1 MFNLVRLKQL
11 QDKTLHMKKHLFP
24 IILLLLG
31 NTINAQQDFFA
42 LAGKDSPRIEFNDF
56 RAMNSDG
63 TSGESIFGVSSE
75 AKVVS
80 QSRKT
85 TVTEDKTSYNHAQ
98 SMTLA
103 ALAYDSS
110 SNNLVY
116 MPMFSSNIYVL
127 NQKTKEITLVENT
140 VARVTSCDIN
150 SHITR
155 MATGYDGNIYAINNA
170 GTQFIQISKKN
181 NQYVVNDLGIIK
193 DDASNGKNSF
203 TAMETGFGGDMIADA
218 DNNFYVFSV
227 SGNVFK
233 ISTKELKAK
242 FVGKITGLPEAY
254 SVNGAAVNSK
264 GKVVI
269 ASAKGAAL
277 YELNLNNLEAKQL
290 PGEQNLHI
298 YDLAS
303 KYFANDRI
311 SAVNTLANIGIYP
324 TKVDEQTITVNIND
338 KAVKGNIKVNIFDV
352 SGKSVLNTNLSVK
365 DGNLNQQ
372 IYLRNLVTGT
382 YVVSITEESGKS
394 LLSKKILITK

>member
-1 MFNLVRLKQL
+1 
-11 QDKTLHMKKHLFP
+11 MKKHLFP
-24 IILLLLG
+24 IILLILG
-31 NTINAQQDFFA
+31 NTVSAQQDFFA
-42 LAGKDSPRIEFNDF
+42 LTGKDSPGIEFSDF
-56 RAMNSDG
+56 RAMNADG
-63 TSGESIFGVSSE
+63 TSGQSVFGVSSE
-75 AKVVS
+75 AKVIS

-85 TVTEDKTSYNHAQ
+85 LITEDKTSFGHAQ
-98 SMTLA
+98 SASLA

-110 SNNLVY
+110 GDNLVY

-127 NQKTKEITLVENT
+127 NRKTKEITLVENT

-155 MATGYDGNIYAINNA
+155 MTTGYDGNIYAVNNS

-181 NQYVVNDLGIIK
+181 DQFVAKDLGIIE

-203 TAMETGFGGDMIADA
+203 TSLETGFGGDMIADA
-218 DNNFYVFSV
+218 DHNFYVFAT

-242 FVGKITGLPEAY
+242 FIGKISGLPENY

-277 YELNLNNLEAKQL
+277 YELGLENLEAKQL
-290 PGEQNLHI
+290 PGETNLHI

-303 KYFANDRI
+303 KYFANDRAV
-311 SAVNTLANIGIYP
+311 SASVLAKIDVYP
-324 TKVDEQTITVNIND
+324 TQVDEHFIDVNVND
-338 KAVKGNIKVNIFDV
+338 QSVKGNINVSIYDI
-352 SGKSVLNTNLSVK
+352 SGKMVLTQKLSVK
-365 DGNLNQQ
+365 EGQLNQR
-372 IYLRNLVTGT
+372 LDLKNLISGSYIVT
-382 YVVSITEESGKS
+382 ITEESGKS
-394 LLSKKILITK
+394 LMNKKILVK

>member
-1 MFNLVRLKQL
+1 
-11 QDKTLHMKKHLFP
+11 MKKHLFP

-42 LAGKDSPRIEFNDF
+42 LTGKDSPRIEFSDF

-63 TSGESIFGVSSE
+63 TSGQSIFGVSSE
-75 AKVVS
+75 ATVIS
-80 QSRKT
+80 QERKT
-85 TVTEDKTSYNHAQ
+85 MVTEDKNTYNHAQ

-103 ALAYDSS
+103 ALALDSS
-110 SNNLVY
+110 GNNLVY

-127 NQKTKEITLVENT
+127 NQKTKEITLVENSI
-140 VARVTSCDIN
+140 ARVTSCDIN

-155 MATGYDGNIYAINNA
+155 MTTGYDGNIYAINNA
-170 GTQFIQISKKN
+170 GTQFLQISKKN
-181 NQYVVNDLGIIK
+181 NQYIVNDLGTIK
-193 DDASNGKNSF
+193 DDPSNGKNSF
-203 TAMETGFGGDMIADA
+203 TEMSSGFGGDMIADA
-218 DNNFYVFSV
+218 DNNFFVFST

-233 ISTKELKAK
+233 VSTKELNAK
-242 FVGKITGLPEAY
+242 FVGKITGLPETY

-277 YELNLNNLEAKQL
+277 YELNLENLEAKQL

-303 KYFANDRI
+303 KYFANERVA
-311 SAVNTLANIGIYP
+311 AVATLANIDVYP
-324 TKVDEQTITVNIND
+324 TKVDEQTITVNVND
-338 KAVKGNIKVNIFDV
+338 KAVKGNIKVNIFDA
-352 SGKSVLNTNLSVK
+352 SGKSVMTTNLSVK

-372 IYLRNLVTGT
+372 IQLRNLVTGA
-382 YVVSITEESGKS
+382 YIVNIAEESGKI
-394 LLSKKILITK
+394 LLSKKILVTK